1 MNFTISIFADKN
13 YYKESYEE
21 ILKSNPPKNYEDIL
35 GVLLIVFGIVLLF
48 KDTNQAIGIFPYFF
62 IGAGIY
68 EFVKFHYSKYKWMKE
83 MSKSKLINVKTQ
95 FEFDEE
101 KISHTGSYS
110 KGEIAWKALKSIK
123 KTKKGLILRLENKN
137 CIYIP
142 LKNFDNQQQI
152 EYLLNK
158 KLQ

>member
-21 ILKSNPPKNYEDIL
+21 ILKSKPPKNYEDIL
-35 GVLLIVFGIVLLF
+35 GVVLIVFGIVLLF
-48 KDTNQAIGIFPYFF
+48 IDTNQTIGIFPYFF

-68 EFVKFHYSKYKWMKE
+68 EFTKFHYSKYKWMKE
-83 MSKSKLINVKTQ
+83 MSKSKLINITTQ

-101 KISHTGSYS
+101 KILHTGSYS
-110 KGEIAWKALKSIK
+110 KGEIVWNALKSIK
-123 KTKKGLILRLENKN
+123 KTKKGLILRLENKT

-158 KLQ
+158 KHQ

>member
-1 MNFTISIFADKN
+1 MNFTVSIFADKN

-35 GVLLIVFGIVLLF
+35 GVVLILFGIVLLF

-83 MSKSKLINVKTQ
+83 MSKSKLINIKTQ

-110 KGEIAWKALKSIK
+110 KGEIVWKALKSIK
-123 KTKKGLILRLENKN
+123 KTKKGLILRLENKT